1 MLRVMLDT
9 NVFDRIIETPGLTG
23 QLQSLVGSSRL
34 DIVVTHVQEDELA
47 GIQDTMK
54 RRAIQQVPRRSVPT
68 AVFVL
73 DVSRLGQA
81 RLGEGH
87 EGALEYATL
96 HGENPKRIRDG
107 VIALT
112 AAAEAEELEAFVT
125 LDDRLARR
133 VKAKAK
139 TLKVWNFTEFQLR
152 VSSNELIAD
161 RPEAGG

>member
-9 NVFDRIIETPGLTG
+9 NIFDAIIATPGLVEH
-23 QLQSLVGSSRL
+23 LRSLTASDRL

-47 GIQDTMK
+47 GIRDSEK
-54 RRAIQQVPRRSVPT
+54 RRAIQQVPRRSIPT

-87 EGALEYATL
+87 EGGLEYDTL
-96 HGENPKRIRDG
+96 HGENPKRVQDA

-112 AAAEAEELEAFVT
+112 AAAEAEDVEAFVT
-125 LDDRLARR
+125 ADDRLARR
-133 VKAKAK
+133 VRAKAE
-139 TLKVWNFTEFQLR
+139 TLKVWNFTQFRLR
-152 VSSNELIAD
+152 VTTDELSAD
-161 RPEAGG
+161 RPGGG